1 MVSNA
6 KLTLVL
12 GQGVLGDRHA
22 KAGSSRQ
29 VLLMAG
35 ENSDRFGLAPG
46 EVRENIVTRGIDL
59 EALRPGTRLRI
70 GAAEL
75 EITRDC
81 EPCAFIDSLRPGLRL
96 EMIGRRGKLAQVVA
110 GGEIQVGDAI
120 TVVEDRAKSG

>member
-1 MVSNA
+1 MVACS
-6 KLTLVL
+6 KLTLILDL
-12 GQGVLGDRHA
+12 GVQGDRHA
-22 KAGSSRQ
+22 RAGSSRQ

-35 ENSDRFGLAPG
+35 ENSDRFGLGAG

-81 EPCAFIDSLRPGLRL
+81 EPCAFIDTLRPGLRL
-96 EMIGRRGKLAQVVA
+96 EMLGRRGKLARVRA
-110 GGEIQVGDAI
+110 GGEIQLGDPI
-120 TVVEDRAKSG
+120 TVVEDKVPSG